1 MRSLRTITSGKPVSS
16 LFYPTAET
24 PRRLVKDPTLL
35 DYYARRIQEYE
46 QIYQK
51 PERLVELSLL
61 KAYLIKLLAGRDVLE
76 VACGTGYWT
85 AHLAPFTRSI
95 LATDTSREVL
105 DVARSKAYP
114 EGRVRFERADAYA
127 LDAIAGRFIAGFA
140 GFWWSHVPKA
150 HLPDFLSTFH
160 GKLQPGARVV
170 FVDNQYVEGSSTP
183 LSATDPA
190 GNTYQERR
198 LADGSRH
205 RILKNFPTEAD
216 LRNAV
221 GDAGTN
227 VRYVDFTYYWCLSYT
242 LRE

>member
-1 MRSLRTITSGKPVSS
+1 M
-16 LFYPTAET
+16 
-24 PRRLVKDPTLL
+24 KDPTLL

-61 KAYLIKLLAGRDVLE
+61 KAYLIKLLAGRDILE

-95 LATDTSREVL
+95 LATDASREVL

-114 EGRVRFERADAYA
+114 EVRFERANAYA

-140 GFWWSHVPKA
+140 GFWWSHVPNA
-150 HLPDFLSTFH
+150 RLPGFLSTFH
-160 GKLQPGARVV
+160 GRLQPGAQVV

-190 GNTYQERR
+190 GNTDQERR

-216 LRNAV
+216 LRNTV
-221 GDAGTN
+221 GDAGTK
-227 VRYVDFTYYWCLSYT
+227 VRYVDLTYYWCLSYT

>member
-1 MRSLRTITSGKPVSS
+1 MNRCFQRKNT
-16 LFYPTAET
+16 FF
-24 PRRLVKDPTLL
+24 RRG
-35 DYYARRIQEYE
+35 
-46 QIYQK
+46 QI
-51 PERLVELSLL
+51 
-61 KAYLIKLLAGRDVLE
+61 
-76 VACGTGYWT
+76 C
-85 AHLAPFTRSI
+85 
-95 LATDTSREVL
+95 
-105 DVARSKAYP
+105 
-114 EGRVRFERADAYA
+114 
-127 LDAIAGRFIAGFA
+127 
-140 GFWWSHVPKA
+140 
-150 HLPDFLSTFH
+150 LPI
-160 GKLQPGARVV
+160 